1 MAAAI
6 YNLKDGAVLD
16 DGNDIPTINGSRH
29 SASAKHDFIA
39 RADES
44 SREDQL
50 VFVHHGNM
58 PAWAQDDPS
67 LYWRSA
73 EEHERANA
81 RLFKEVE
88 FELPMELTP
97 AQREDLVVRYAKK
110 LAAVDKPRGKLPF
123 TAGIHSGID
132 KNPCV
137 HMMFSERVN
146 DGHARSPELWFRRAA
161 TGINKTAADG
171 GAKKIQLKDGWFA
184 NAGKLWADMTNDAL
198 AAAGREA
205 RKAGRTPSQPTKA
218 EEPQSATTAPPA
230 PVDTP
235 DDIAE
240 ARAGYDELRQERERE
255 DAVEASLPPPAPA
268 PVAPTPAPTPAPVST
283 PVRPM
288 AATSPP
294 APAMV
299 ATQGGRKPTARL
311 KPALIGGGALAILA
325 TAVAIGWPRSPA
337 PARAPA
343 PTAAAQT
350 VQQAP
355 APALPLPESGQGV
368 LYAPWPPT
376 AAVDPFVVEAPPPG
390 SQHPDRHYFVTASD
404 WNTGSPVLSIFVRAG
419 ESGRTVLPKGSYRIT
434 IAEGIQWYGPQKL
447 FGPQTVTTKGAQ
459 PVAGGTVRLA
469 DVIGNPAGAA
479 VANH

>member
-6 YNLKDGAVLD
+6 YNLKDGAVFE
-16 DGNDIPTINGSRH
+16 DGDDIPTINGSRH

-39 RADES
+39 RADEP

-50 VFVHHGNM
+50 VFAHHGNM

-97 AQREDLVVRYAKK
+97 AQREELVVRYAKK

-123 TAGIHSGID
+123 TAGIHAGID

-146 DGHARSPELWFRRAA
+146 DGHARTPELWFRRAA

-184 NAGKLWADMTNDAL
+184 NAGKLWADMTNEAL
-198 AAAGREA
+198 AAAGRQA
-205 RKAGRTPSQPTKA
+205 RKVNRNSSQQEKV
-218 EEPQSATTAPPA
+218 EEPQSLPAAPPETVEKVSDA
-230 PVDTP
+230 L
-235 DDIAE
+235 AE
-240 ARAGYDELRQERERE
+240 AQAGYEELRQERERE
-255 DAVEASLPPPAPA
+255 DAIEASLPPAAAP
-268 PVAPTPAPTPAPVST
+268 APTPAPTPAPV
-283 PVRPM
+283 
-288 AATSPP
+288 AAPIRPP
-294 APAMV
+294 APAPT
-299 ATQGGRKPTARL
+299 ATLAPAPTMPADTQDSRKPTSKL
-311 KPALIGGGALAILA
+311 KPALIGGGVLALLA
-325 TAVAIGWPRSPA
+325 AAVAIGWPRSPA
-337 PARAPA
+337 PAPAAPA
-343 PTAAAQT
+343 AQS
-350 VQQAP
+350 VAQAP
-355 APALPLPESGQGV
+355 TPALPLPESGQGV
-368 LYAPWPPT
+368 LYAPWAPN
-376 AAVDPFVVEAPPPG
+376 AIVDPFVVEAPPVG
-390 SQHPDRHYFVTASD
+390 TRHPDRHYFVTASD

-434 IAEGIQWYGPQKL
+434 IAEGTQWYGPQKL
-447 FGPQTVTTKGAQ
+447 FGPQTATTDVAQ
-459 PVAGGTVRLA
+459 PVAGGTLRIA
-469 DVIGNPAGAA
+469 DVIPR
-479 VANH
+479 